1 LKRLALLAALLCLAA
16 CTTTAVKTAA
26 PSAISAPVA
35 NSKVLVIEPDVQLSL
50 LTAAGLQEA
59 RQDWSKQGHDN
70 LSASLKQAL
79 QGKTHRFEVLDPET
93 ARDGRSGQ
101 LLRLHDA
108 VGQSI
113 MAFNYGAIK
122 LPTKKGVFDWT
133 LGDGAQV
140 LGKAHGA
147 DYALFVTG
155 RGSYS
160 SAGRKALMIG
170 AAMLGVGIPLG
181 NQQVFASLV
190 DLHTGQVVW
199 FNVAN
204 AGPSADMRSP
214 DGAEVLTQALLKGA
228 PLCSAARCAAQRCRP
243 RWRRCWAAWRPAP
256 RPRRP
261 SRRLTP
267 ACARR
272 I

>member
-1 LKRLALLAALLCLAA
+1 MLCLTA

-26 PSAISAPVA
+26 PSTISAPVA
-35 NSKVLVIEPDVQLSL
+35 NSKVLVVEPDVQLSL

-59 RQDWSKQGHDN
+59 RKDWSQQGHDN
-70 LSASLKQAL
+70 LSASLKAAL
-79 QGKTHRFEVLDPET
+79 QGKVHRFEVLNPET
-93 ARDGRSGQ
+93 AQDGQSGQ

-113 MAFNYGAIK
+113 LAFNYGAIR
-122 LPTKKGVFDWT
+122 LPNKRGAFDWT
-133 LGDGAQV
+133 LGEGAQV
-140 LGKAHGA
+140 LGKAHEA

-170 AAMLGVGIPLG
+170 AAMLGVAVPLG
-181 NQQVFASLV
+181 SQQVFASLV

-199 FNVAN
+199 FNVAT

-214 DGAEVLTQALLKGA
+214 EGATELAQSVLKGA
-228 PLCSAARCAAQRCRP
+228 PL
-243 RWRRCWAAWRPAP
+243 
-256 RPRRP
+256 
-261 SRRLTP
+261 
-267 ACARR
+267 
-272 I
+272 

>member
-1 LKRLALLAALLCLAA
+1 MKKLLIAAVLLCLTA
-16 CTTTAVKTAA
+16 CTTTAVRTAA
-26 PSAISAPVA
+26 PSAIAAPVA
-35 NSKVLVIEPDVQLSL
+35 NSKVLVVEPDIQLSL

-79 QGKTHRFEVLDPET
+79 QSKTHRFEVLDPET
-93 ARDGRSGQ
+93 ARDGRPGQ

-113 MAFNYGAIK
+113 MAFNYGAFK
-122 LPTKKGVFDWT
+122 LPNKRGAFDWT

-140 LGKAHGA
+140 LGKEHEA

-160 SAGRKALMIG
+160 SAGRKMMFLAV
-170 AAMLGVGIPLG
+170 AALGVGIPLG
-181 NQQVFASLV
+181 SQTLFASLV

-199 FNVAN
+199 FNVAL
-204 AGPSADMRSP
+204 AGPQADMRSP
-214 DGAEVLTQALLKGA
+214 EGAASLTQSLLKGA
-228 PLCSAARCAAQRCRP
+228 PL
-243 RWRRCWAAWRPAP
+243 
-256 RPRRP
+256 
-261 SRRLTP
+261 
-267 ACARR
+267 
-272 I
+272 